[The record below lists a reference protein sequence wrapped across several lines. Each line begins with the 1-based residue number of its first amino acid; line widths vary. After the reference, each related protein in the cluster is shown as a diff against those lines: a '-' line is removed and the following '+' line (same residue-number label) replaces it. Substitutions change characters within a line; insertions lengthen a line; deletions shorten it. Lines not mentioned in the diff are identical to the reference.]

1 MKRLYQFVTAI
12 VLCAMGLPIF
22 VNGQMVADSVEMG
35 AGYANDIYYS
45 MENGEIASVD
55 RTNWD
60 IAFYTNTFSAGVI
73 INEGKGLECTLYPNA
88 DTTGWDNVDTTG
100 HSTWPVLYNS
110 PEMWEEGAFNRH
122 SLSDFDYGWGVY
134 NPINHNVV
142 GDSIYILTWA
152 DGSAKKLWIERKIS
166 MQNIYEFKYADIDG
180 SNVVTETLNCYDY
193 AEKNFVY
200 YSMQTQEVLDRE
212 PAKDSWD
219 FICTKYITMYN
230 GDTPYPVTG
239 VLMNVDVPANRFDMV
254 GSDFNDWSSIPFDS
268 TKVPIG
274 YDWKYFDMSTVP
286 PGYVVE
292 DSIAFFVSDRNTNVY
307 KLVFTA
313 FDYMSG
319 KFVFEK
325 SLISPAGFGKT
336 ERAAQFS
343 VYPNPAANFVSLET
357 TGGIIPEAITILD
370 LSGRTIVSTRGTS
383 PVTRLDLSGIP
394 GGMYLIRVS
403 EGSEQYIQKLVIR
416 RN

>member
-12 VLCAMGLPIF
+12 VVCTMGFSFIA
-22 VNGQMVADSVEMG
+22 NGQMAADSVEMG

-55 RTNWD
+55 RSNWD
-60 IAFYTNTFSAGVI
+60 IAFYSQTLSAGII
-73 INEGKGLECTLYPNA
+73 INEGKTLECTLYPNA
-88 DTTGWDNVDTTG
+88 DTAGWDNVDTTG
-100 HSTWPVLYNS
+100 LSTWPVLYNS

-142 GDSIYILTWA
+142 GDSVYILTWA
-152 DGSAKKLWIERKIS
+152 DGSAKKLWIKRKIS
-166 MQNIYEFKYADIDG
+166 MQNIYEFAYADLDG
-180 SNVVTETLNCYDY
+180 SNLVTETINCNDY
-193 AEKNFVY
+193 TDKNFVY

-212 PAKDSWD
+212 PAADSWD
-219 FICTKYITMYN
+219 FVCTKYVTLYN
-230 GDTPYPVTG
+230 GTTPYPVTG
-239 VLMNVDVPANRFDMV
+239 VLMNIDVPANRFDMV
-254 GSDFNDWSSIPFDS
+254 EPDFNDWSSEPFDS
-268 TKVPIG
+268 TKVSIG
-274 YDWKYFDMSTVP
+274 YDWKYFDMGAIP

-325 SLISPAGFGKT
+325 SLISPAGLGKKVKT
-336 ERAAQFS
+336 KQLT
-343 VYPNPAANFVSLET
+343 VYPNPAADFVSLET
-357 TGGIIPEAITILD
+357 AGGIIPDAITILD
-370 LSGRTIVSTRGTS
+370 LSGRTMISTRGTS

-394 GGMYLIRVS
+394 GGMYLIRVT
-403 EGSEQYIQKLVIR
+403 EGSEQYVHKLVIR
-416 RN
+416 RY